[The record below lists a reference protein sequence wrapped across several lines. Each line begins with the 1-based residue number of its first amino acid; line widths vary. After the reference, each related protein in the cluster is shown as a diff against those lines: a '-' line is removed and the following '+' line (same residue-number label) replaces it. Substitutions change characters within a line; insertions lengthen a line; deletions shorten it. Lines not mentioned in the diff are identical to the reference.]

1 MEEAV
6 IQYWVAYN
14 HCVISLSARG
24 GRREKKPSVKQCL
37 GEIRSLRLDLA
48 GWKRQ
53 GVLQR
58 ARKKWLNG
66 RRQGGNRGFVPC
78 TQPLWYVLI
87 VEIRVLRV
95 CLNSGNRGAQGDA
108 PMWRRVEGRPL
119 PSLTASLTVKLAGE
133 GPMGASHETGLAM
146 TGGCGRSVLACVIKK
161 KKTDTS
167 S

>member
-24 GRREKKPSVKQCL
+24 GQREKKPSVKQCL

-95 CLNSGNRGAQGDA
+95 CLNSGNCGAQGDA
-108 PMWRRVEGRPL
+108 PMWRRGTP
-119 PSLTASLTVKLAGE
+119 TAVTDSVAYCQ
-133 GPMGASHETGLAM
+133 ASRRGTH
-146 TGGCGRSVLACVIKK
+146 GCEPRNRTRHDRRLW
-161 KKTDTS
+161 
-167 S
+167 